1 MSRNEVMEKFI
12 IARNSGFTV
21 VSMRNLVDA
30 IMDCAVKESNEL
42 VWKQLND
49 LAVRCEA
56 IRNGDVQ
63 E

>member
-1 MSRNEVMEKFI
+1 MSRNEVVEKFI
-12 IARNSGFTV
+12 TARNSGFNV
-21 VSMRNLVDA
+21 AYIQILVDA

-49 LAVRCEA
+49 LAEKCEA
-56 IRNGDVQ
+56 IRNGEVQ